1 MMAAYVISDVLVR
14 NSTAIEV
21 YRRLAAASIARYSG
35 RYLVRGGAFE
45 VLEGSWMPRAIILVE
60 FPDIESARAWYR
72 SPAYRA
78 ALEVRDQALSR
89 NLLLVE
95 GVG

>member
-1 MMAAYVISDVLVR
+1 MAAYVISDVLVR

-60 FPDIESARAWYR
+60 FPDIEWARAWYR

-78 ALEVRDQALSR
+78 AL
-89 NLLLVE
+89 
-95 GVG
+95 